1 MEGVA
6 EVSKGVRAQQGI
18 MIPTISK
25 ILLVVRND
33 ADYRKATEN
42 AIQIAAGKNPKI
54 YLLYAVDMELPP
66 VVPENTEKQIYD
78 RLRKEGEQ
86 VIEECIR
93 KIKASGIDV
102 EVIGMHFGFAA
113 ERILRTE
120 RELKPDLI
128 VLSCR
133 GLSTLKRFLLGS
145 ISDEVVKEAK
155 APVLLVK

>member
-6 EVSKGVRAQQGI
+6 EVSKGVGAQQGI

-66 VVPENTEKQIYD
+66 VVPENT
-78 RLRKEGEQ
+78 
-86 VIEECIR
+86 
-93 KIKASGIDV
+93 
-102 EVIGMHFGFAA
+102 
-113 ERILRTE
+113 
-120 RELKPDLI
+120 
-128 VLSCR
+128 
-133 GLSTLKRFLLGS
+133 
-145 ISDEVVKEAK
+145 
-155 APVLLVK
+155 